1 MNLINC
7 QFDDDDNGV
16 GGSDGDGIGS
26 DDAGG
31 DGGDKRPFYS
41 S

>member
-7 QFDDDDNGV
+7 QFDDDDDDNGV

-26 DDAGG
+26 D
-31 DGGDKRPFYS
+31 GGDKYPFYS